1 MAAYLGLTGESYG
14 NCGHSVAHAIGARFH
29 VPHGHCCAWTAPVA
43 LYFTRKE
50 CDHEVR
56 LISRCF
62 GMDDRSETVAADVAN
77 AMQKLVWEMN
87 IATQAERDPIWHFCP
102 TEFNEDTARQL
113 LGEVYDQKL
122 Y

>member
-1 MAAYLGLTGESYG
+1 MS
-14 NCGHSVAHAIGARFH
+14 R
-29 VPHGHCCAWTAPVA
+29 HGHCCAWTAPVA

-50 CDHEVR
+50 CDHEIR
-56 LISRCF
+56 LIARCF

-77 AMQKLVWEMN
+77 AMKKLVWEMN
-87 IATQAERDPIWHFCP
+87 IATPASAASPARSLSATRPWRRIQLDPIWHFCP